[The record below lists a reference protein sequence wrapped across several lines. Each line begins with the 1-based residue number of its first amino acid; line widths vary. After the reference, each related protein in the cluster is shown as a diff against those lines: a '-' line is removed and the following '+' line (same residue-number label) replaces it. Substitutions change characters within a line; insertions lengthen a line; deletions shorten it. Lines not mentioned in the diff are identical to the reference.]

1 VREALL
7 AGRNVVLRGS
17 YGIGRT
23 SLLRG
28 VAESFGTDWRFEFLD
43 SGRTSTAL
51 CEEIVDGLF
60 GRRIRRRVSSLRGL
74 QTAIATR
81 RLPARRATVL
91 VLDDIAKLTPPKWKL
106 LRFLVETSRYRLVAI
121 AERFLPHADFER
133 LRVTL
138 HPALTLELRR
148 ISRDASAA
156 LLAAVR
162 DRHDLEWSDQQIRSL
177 ASASGGYPLGLVETA
192 LRAIESREGSHR
204 LGRQDGA
211 VAGSRALDDRRRRC

>member
-1 VREALL
+1 MTLFGRDREVKAVREALL
-7 AGRNVVLRGS
+7 AGRNVILCGA

-23 SLLRG
+23 SLLRA
-28 VAESFGTDWRFEFLD
+28 VAETFGIDGRFLFLD

-51 CEEIVDGLF
+51 CGEIADTLF
-60 GRRIRRRVSSLRGL
+60 GRRIRRRASSLRGL
-74 QTAIATR
+74 QTMIATR
-81 RLPARRATVL
+81 RLPARKSIVL

-121 AERFLPHADFER
+121 TERFLPNADFER

-156 LLAAVR
+156 FLADVR
-162 DRHDLEWSDQQIRSL
+162 DRHGLGWSDQQISLL
-177 ASASGGYPLGLVETA
+177 ASASGGYPLGLVEAA
-192 LRAIESREGSHR
+192 LRAIEGCERSQRRE
-204 LGRQDGA
+204 Q
-211 VAGSRALDDRRRRC
+211 